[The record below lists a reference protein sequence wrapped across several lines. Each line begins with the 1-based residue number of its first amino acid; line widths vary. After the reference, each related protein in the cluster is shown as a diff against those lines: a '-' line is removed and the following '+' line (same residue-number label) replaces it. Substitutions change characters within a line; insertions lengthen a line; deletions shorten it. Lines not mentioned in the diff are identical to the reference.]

1 MEGAVEEG
9 GGMGYERLSKV
20 KRVEPFSLCAP

>member
-1 MEGAVEEG
+1 MEGAVEEE
-9 GGMGYERLSKV
+9 GGMGCERLGKV